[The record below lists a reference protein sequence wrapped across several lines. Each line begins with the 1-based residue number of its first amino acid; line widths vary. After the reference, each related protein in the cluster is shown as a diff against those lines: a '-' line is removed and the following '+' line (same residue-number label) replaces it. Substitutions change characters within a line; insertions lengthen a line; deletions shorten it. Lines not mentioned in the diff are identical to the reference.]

1 MPQNGLKVKYLE
13 KYQFYKERPVGL
25 SFLELNFLSIDVLK
39 HSFAL
44 ILRFRRDFEIF
55 MVPEA
60 GGRVW
65 ATARRG
71 PPQ

>member
-1 MPQNGLKVKYLE
+1 MSDE
-13 KYQFYKERPVGL
+13 ERPVGL
-25 SFLELNFLSIDVLK
+25 SFLELNSLSIDVLK

-44 ILRFRRDFEIF
+44 ILRFRLDFEIF
-55 MVPEA
+55 RVREA

-65 ATARRG
+65 ATARRR